1 MGAGQPANLKDLG
14 GYLFP
19 TAAFE
24 ALFRSDNLPFVI
36 AEASIGIDRRRA
48 KNDAMRDQVIVGPLG
63 ASALFGGS
71 VENRI
76 AYGIACD

>member
-1 MGAGQPANLKDLG
+1 MMA
-14 GYLFP
+14 
-19 TAAFE
+19 
-24 ALFRSDNLPFVI
+24 RSCCHVGWAD
-36 AEASIGIDRRRA
+36 GDRRRA